1 MTSTVKKGANRA
13 AHTAKTNR
21 HAQRTPLP
29 PRKGDVEAARE
40 PIARIISE
48 EDRERLDSRLVDG
61 AHPRRAAKSA
71 KSNGDD
77 QDPRSQTKAH
87 AFAEKAVAA
96 KWQVSTA
103 VVAGAV
109 EVTAT
114 RGAETIVQ
122 AWRNGVW
129 DYTVSFYAYG
139 DRNTKPRNASG
150 AARLLTRTPAEA
162 AGEASKVASNKHFRK
177 AEPKDISVR
186 LEDARKALPF
196 DPALATDEEVCAAL
210 SGRALSW
217 YNRLSRGTE
226 SAIVGRKGV
235 RITVLDDGQRV
246 ANFCCPATGYRSCL
260 VTAILKVGR
269 GRNATTKGDQTASV
283 EVE

>member
-1 MTSTVKKGANRA
+1 MTKIVAKGANRA
-13 AHTAKTNR
+13 SHAAKVNK

-29 PRKGDVEAARE
+29 PKPGVVETARE
-40 PIARIISE
+40 P
-48 EDRERLDSRLVDG
+48 L
-61 AHPRRAAKSA
+61 
-71 KSNGDD
+71 SNGDV
-77 QDPRSQTKAH
+77 QDAKSQGKAE
-87 AFAEKAVAA
+87 AFAEKARALD
-96 KWQVSTA
+96 WDTA
-103 VVAGAV
+103 IGHVAGAV

-150 AARLLTRTPAEA
+150 ALKLLGRNEKDA
-162 AGEASKVASNKHFRK
+162 AAEASKVASNKHFRK
-177 AEPKDISVR
+177 SEPKDLTEK
-186 LEDARKALPF
+186 LETAKKALPF

-210 SGRALSW
+210 SGRALTW

-226 SAIVGRKGV
+226 SAIVGRRGV
-235 RITVLDDGQRV
+235 RITLLDNGERV

-260 VTAILKVGR
+260 VTSILKVGR
-269 GRNATTKGDQTASV
+269 GSRNTTGQANANGGFVQVTV
-283 EVE
+283 E